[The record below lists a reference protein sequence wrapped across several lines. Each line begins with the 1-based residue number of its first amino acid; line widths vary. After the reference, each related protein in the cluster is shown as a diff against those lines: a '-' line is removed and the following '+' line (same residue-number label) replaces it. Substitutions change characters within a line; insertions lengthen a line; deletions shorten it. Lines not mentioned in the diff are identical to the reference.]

1 MLKAIPR
8 IFILTTLSLMGSI
21 ALQAQ
26 NVLDNKTYRVTALQR
41 GNNSITSMSNY
52 AEVIPPLSIYIPN
65 AFTPNAD
72 GLNDVFQPKGFG
84 VVKYQLQIFDRWGE
98 RVFETKTFDK
108 GWDGR
113 FRGKGLEYEQ
123 TCEEGTY
130 TWLINVTNVS
140 GKAHELK
147 GHVTLIK

>member
-52 AEVIPPLSIYIPN
+52 AEVS
-65 AFTPNAD
+65 
-72 GLNDVFQPKGFG
+72 GLGKNS
-84 VVKYQLQIFDRWGE
+84 
-98 RVFETKTFDK
+98 KT
-108 GWDGR
+108 G
-113 FRGKGLEYEQ
+113 
-123 TCEEGTY
+123 
-130 TWLINVTNVS
+130 S
-140 GKAHELK
+140 
-147 GHVTLIK
+147 VTLVR